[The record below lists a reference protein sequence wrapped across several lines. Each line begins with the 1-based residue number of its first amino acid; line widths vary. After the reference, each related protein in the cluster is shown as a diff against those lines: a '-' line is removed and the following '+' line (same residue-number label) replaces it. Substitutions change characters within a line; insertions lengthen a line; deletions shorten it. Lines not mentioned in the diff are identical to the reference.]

1 VGASLTEGAI
11 VKALAGFYYVETAFG
26 LRMCRARGI
35 FKKEGVTPLVGDL
48 ALISIQD
55 EEDGV
60 VERILPRRN
69 SFIRPPV
76 ANIDCFVAVTTARKP
91 SPNFEILDR
100 FLVSAEMAS
109 VEIIVCINKIDLV
122 EAEMDDQAV
131 AEMKRIYAPLYPTV
145 FVSAKTGE
153 GIEQVEALLAGK
165 RAAFAGP
172 SGVGKSSLLNRFLE
186 TNRDLSEMVE
196 TGDISE
202 KTGRGRHTTRHVEIY
217 RTYFGGEIVDTP
229 GYTAFESQRS
239 DPAAI
244 AQCFPDIALYADC
257 RFDNCRHLEEPGC
270 GVSVALKQGKIER
283 SRYASYARIVME
295 SLSPARKGI

>member
-1 VGASLTEGAI
+1 MGAPLTEGAI
-11 VKALAGFYYVETAFG
+11 VKALAGFYYVETAVG

-35 FKKEGVTPLVGDL
+35 FKKEGITPLVGDS

-76 ANIDCFVAVTTARKP
+76 ANVDCFVAVTTIRKP

-109 VEIIVCINKIDLV
+109 VEIVICVNKIDLI
-122 EAEMDDQAV
+122 EASMADQAV
-131 AEMKRIYAPLYPTV
+131 AEMRRIYAPLYPTI
-145 FVSAKTGE
+145 FVSAKTGA
-153 GIEQVEALLAGK
+153 GIERIKSLLAGK
-165 RAAFAGP
+165 RTAFAGP
-172 SGVGKSSLLNRFLE
+172 SGVGKSSLTNRFLE
-186 TNRDLSEMVE
+186 VSRDPDELIE

-217 RTYFGGEIVDTP
+217 RTCFGGEIIDTP

-239 DPAAI
+239 DPASV

-270 GVSVALKQGKIER
+270 GVMLALKQGKIER
-283 SRYASYARIVME
+283 SRYDSYTRIMAE